1 MLKPVP
7 LALAVL
13 LTLAG
18 VSSAGAQTFGSYG
31 TFGSQNIYSVYRP
44 ISISRPITPHA
55 VYSSLISTR
64 MIQAAGIAEAS
75 AERRSTAKCW
85 RYVKRALLKA
95 NAVSSYPKTVY
106 AKQAA
111 RELTRDYG
119 FRRLPIRDP
128 NKAPVGS
135 VLVYGGNGAG
145 HVEIRT
151 PRGYVSDYRSRRPCG
166 LPFIGAYAKTK

>member
-1 MLKPVP
+1 MPKP
-7 LALAVL
+7 A
-13 LTLAG
+13 TLAIALVFLFNLVG
-18 VSSAGAQTFGSYG
+18 FSSADAGIHRFYTTSEGQ
-31 TFGSQNIYSVYRP
+31 IVHRSVIITRP
-44 ISISRPITPHA
+44 SIPQA
-55 VYSSLISTR
+55 VYSSMVSAR
-64 MIQAAGIAEAS
+64 MVQAAGIAEKS

-95 NAVSSYPKTVY
+95 NVVSSYPKSVY

-119 FRRLPIRDP
+119 FRRLPVRSP
-128 NKAPVGS
+128 LNAPVGS
-135 VLVYGGNGAG
+135 VLVYGGSGAG

-151 PRGYVSDYRSRRPCG
+151 RNGYVSDYRSRRPCA